1 MMDARVDI
9 SSLRLGNYFK
19 EEITGTLIKVIGL
32 KQSEVL
38 FSGNFKG
45 DWQAQPLKVSS
56 DLLMLSGFQ
65 KTYEPDSPEWR
76 ISLGLGNGEELFVE
90 YPQHEVVSV
99 GVKRSKPLLKDAR
112 EDFVYFND
120 IEFYHQLQNIF
131 YDLTGRHLI
140 LKVKDIPMG
149 YGVKTS
155 QEE

>member
-1 MMDARVDI
+1 MGARLDVN
-9 SSLRLGNYFK
+9 SLRLGNYFK
-19 EEITGTLIKVIGL
+19 EEVTGTLIKVIGL
-32 KQSEVL
+32 KESEVL

-45 DWQAQPLKVSS
+45 DWQAQPLKVSGL
-56 DLLMLSGFQ
+56 LLMLSGFQ

-90 YPQHEVVSV
+90 YPEHQVVKV
-99 GVKRSKPLLKDAR
+99 GVNRTKPLLKDAR

-131 YDLTGRHLI
+131 YDLSGRHLI
-140 LKVKDIPMG
+140 LNVKDIPTG
-149 YGVKTS
+149 YGVKTL